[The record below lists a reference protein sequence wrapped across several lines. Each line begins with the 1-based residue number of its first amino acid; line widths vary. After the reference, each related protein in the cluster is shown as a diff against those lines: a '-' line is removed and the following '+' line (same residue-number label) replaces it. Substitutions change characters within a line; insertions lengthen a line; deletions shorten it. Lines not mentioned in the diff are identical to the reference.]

1 MNLLAV
7 WKCEPREGSQRMSTD
22 ERLTSEQA
30 AEFIGIKPATLNDWR
45 YRGIANQP
53 KYLKIGNRVW
63 YRKRDLEAWVEA
75 QVVDPERLS
84 A

>member
-1 MNLLAV
+1 
-7 WKCEPREGSQRMSTD
+7 MSTD

-30 AEFIGIKPATLNDWR
+30 AEFIGIKPSTLTDWR

-53 KYLKIGNRVW
+53 KYLKIGIRVW

-75 QVVDPERLS
+75 QVVDPERL
-84 A
+84 AA